1 MLREAAHQEPVPESH
16 WCVNTI
22 LSFSNEPQW
31 LLNMYVP
38 KCLLRDEAELRHA
51 FQQWCAANESGVD
64 LIKVSMCIYIADQ
77 HRRNRGAALRVLPA
91 WYLQSSGKLLFGDFE

>member
-64 LIKVSMCIYIADQ
+64 LIKVSMCIHINDE
-77 HRRNRGAALRVLPA
+77 HRRNRGAALPA

>member
-1 MLREAAHQEPVPESH
+1 MPESH

-31 LLNMYVP
+31 LLNMHVP

-91 WYLQSSGKLLFGDFE
+91 WYLQSNGKLFFGDLE